1 MKERETSER
10 TVLWQEHVP
19 GGCHASFRLGRGQ
32 GLRLTALAPK
42 ANASVLL
49 FNDDDRSERY
59 NMADTLKAQHTAA
72 LGAGHVLMSDMGRA
86 LAAICEES
94 VSDHDPICGASS
106 RADIERCFGAR
117 RFEHA
122 RNAMHRSGQEGLL
135 IELAKW
141 GLGKEDL
148 VAPINFFSALAIDD
162 EGRVALRGD
171 GVDCGDFVEWT
182 AVLNLLC
189 VISAAPHPL
198 AAPGT
203 YAPADLRVIAY
214 AQGGDTGASVARC
227 AENARAFK
235 NSHRYLGDC

>member
-1 MKERETSER
+1 MKEQQTRER
-10 TVLWQEHVP
+10 AVLWEERVP
-19 GGCHASFRLGRGQ
+19 GGCHASFRVRRGQ
-32 GLRLTALAPK
+32 GLRLAALGPQ
-42 ANASVLL
+42 ANVSVLL

-59 NMADTLKAQHTAA
+59 NMADTLKAQHTAT
-72 LGAGHVLMSDMGRA
+72 LGAGHALMSDMGRV
-86 LAAICEES
+86 LAALCAES

-117 RFEHA
+117 RFEEA

-148 VAPINFFSALAIDD
+148 VAPINFFSALVIDD
-162 EGRVALRGD
+162 EGRVALRHNHA
-171 GVDCGDFVEWT
+171 DCGDFVEWT

-189 VISAAPHPL
+189 VISTAPHPL
-198 AAPGT
+198 AAPGA
-203 YAPADLRVIAY
+203 YAPADIRVTAY
-214 AQGGDTGASVARC
+214 AKGADTGASVARC
-227 AENARAFK
+227 AQNARAFM